1 MFKEIETF
9 YFQEKRGARG
19 GGGEGVKT
27 KLGKKFLR
35 KRIPKRSARAK

>member
-19 GGGEGVKT
+19 GGGGGGKDKT
-27 KLGKKFLR
+27 GKK
-35 KRIPKRSARAK
+35 IPAKTNTKTFSTC